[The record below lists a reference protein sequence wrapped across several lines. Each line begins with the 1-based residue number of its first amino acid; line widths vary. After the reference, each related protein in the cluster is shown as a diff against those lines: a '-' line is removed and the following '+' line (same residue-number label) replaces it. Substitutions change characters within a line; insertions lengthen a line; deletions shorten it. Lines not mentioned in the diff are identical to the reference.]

1 MVTNTGDVGISIG
14 GFSLDVSTTVI
25 ICFLLVFLSLIP
37 LLMVIIKNRG
47 ILKFLF
53 YFFYPGKVFGFKV
66 SPDNSIEIIASDKQ
80 IDTTTIKIGDIKTI
94 VPIYN
99 IYNISG
105 RSVFFFIGKMS
116 VPLNLMLGQIHNILD
131 DISKLIG
138 LQSYY
143 DDKTFSAKILEVA
156 NTFDKTIKKID
167 ETNKDLMTKKGEYD
181 KSIDNLKEDYNK
193 EVAELKAKY
202 EDKKSAEKDVNK
214 IKEIED
220 NEKNEE
226 LLLADKVRAE
236 MNTLVEEYAKKMEDL
251 NKILHENI
259 LKKEQLTN
267 IFYQTFKKIGGGI
280 SLRLRDIEKMFGEQV
295 VLSSKGI
302 ATQMTYQRSQTMAL
316 RKAIGLDGKDYKK
329 FTLIVIMLLIGG
341 AIAYVIITQQA
352 GNSTALSTCQ
362 NTLNGCI
369 DALRSAGNSTGVIP
383 GH

>member
-14 GFSLDVSTTVI
+14 GFSLDVSTTII
-25 ICFLLVFLSLIP
+25 ICFLFVILSIIP
-37 LLMVIIKNRG
+37 LLLVILKNRG

-53 YFFYPGKVFGFKV
+53 YFFYPGKIFGFKV
-66 SPDNSIEIIASDKQ
+66 SPDNSIDIITSDKQ
-80 IDTTTIKIGDIKTI
+80 IDTTTIKIGNIETI
-94 VPIYN
+94 VPIFN
-99 IYNISG
+99 IYNMCG
-105 RSVFFFIGKMS
+105 RPVFFFIGKMS

-131 DISKLIG
+131 DVSKLMG

-167 ETNKDLMTKKGEYD
+167 ETNKDLITKREEYD
-181 KSIDNLKEDYNK
+181 KSINNLKENYNRK
-193 EVAELKAKY
+193 VAELKAKY
-202 EDKKSAEKDVNK
+202 ENKKSAEKDVNK

-220 NEKNEE
+220 DEKKEE
-226 LLLADKVRAE
+226 LLLADAVGAE
-236 MNTLVEEYAKKMEDL
+236 MKTLVEEYTEKIEDL

-259 LKKEQLTN
+259 VKKEQLTN
-267 IFYQTFKKIGGGI
+267 IFYQVFRKVGGGI
-280 SLRLRDIEKMFGEQV
+280 SLRLRDIEKMFGEQI

-316 RKAIGLDGKDYKK
+316 RKAIGIDEKDYRK
-329 FTLIVIMLLIGG
+329 FALIVIMLLIGG